1 MPRRFVILGPG
12 AIGGVVGAMFARAGD
27 DVVLIARGEHAAR
40 METDGLVLQHGDDE
54 DRFFPTVV
62 RTVND
67 IAWNEN
73 DVVFLSVKS
82 QDTLDAVRALALV
95 APPSIAIVCAQNGVD
110 NERVALRHFAN
121 TYGAVVMMPAGHLSP
136 GVVQA
141 HAWPT
146 PGLIDV
152 GRYPSGSDPTAQE
165 IVDGLNGIGFNC
177 VVRDDVMRWKYT
189 KLLMNLANAV
199 IALCGFGKDEAAEL
213 RKMARDEGIAVLRA
227 AGIDFASDEEDRAR
241 RADHLTLVPIGGT
254 TRTGGSTWQSLARGT
269 GTIETDWLNGEIVAL
284 GRVHGVATPVNE
296 LLQRLTNQAAR
307 DGLAPESMEAS
318 EILASL

>member
-1 MPRRFVILGPG
+1 
-12 AIGGVVGAMFARAGD
+12 
-27 DVVLIARGEHAAR
+27 
-40 METDGLVLQHGDDE
+40 
-54 DRFFPTVV
+54 
-62 RTVND
+62 
-67 IAWNEN
+67 
-73 DVVFLSVKS
+73 VKS

-152 GRYPSGSDPTAQE
+152 GRYPSGSDATAQE